1 MMDFQTFKD
10 KIRSIKVVYSVSCN
24 IPYKI
29 CSIHGNILTIHRES
43 TGNYSEI
50 DLEELYE
57 FYKNENRY
65 TTTNAKNYGLKYAQS
80 PSVAIIKELIR
91 INGI

>member
-1 MMDFQTFKD
+1 MDFQTFKE
-10 KIRSIKVVYSVSCN
+10 KIKAIKVVYSVSRN

-29 CSIHGNILTIHRES
+29 CSIQGNILTIHRES
-43 TGNYSEI
+43 TGECPKI

-65 TTTNAKNYGLKYAQS
+65 TTTNAKKYGLKYAQS
-80 PSVAIIKELIR
+80 PSVAIIKELTR
-91 INGI
+91 H